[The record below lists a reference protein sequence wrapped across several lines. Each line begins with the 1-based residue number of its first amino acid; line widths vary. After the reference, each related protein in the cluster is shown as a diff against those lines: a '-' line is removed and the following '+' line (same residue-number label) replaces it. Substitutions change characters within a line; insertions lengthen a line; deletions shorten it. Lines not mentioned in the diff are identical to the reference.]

1 MKSVFF
7 HTFLKGYG
15 CHDYQIEKYCK
26 HKKNDCDKPH
36 WREELKLNCA
46 ETCGWCAKTESEDPR
61 VKSGRAL
68 TLILNRETERFGL
81 SIVQCS
87 FFVLFKVIFSE
98 ASLILFTKGGKGR
111 PAFEGGRGLPRRGG
125 GSVFWGFGSASR
137 GVCIQ
142 VEGWAE
148 CPRSTSGRGVGQK
161 TLGLPR
167 EGGRV
172 WQTLP
177 PNQKSGCYASF
188 WNAFLCL

>member
-15 CHDYQIEKYCK
+15 CHDYQIEMYCK

-46 ETCGWCAKTESEDPR
+46 ETCGWCTKTESEDPR

-87 FFVLFKVIFSE
+87 FLYC
-98 ASLILFTKGGKGR
+98 
-111 PAFEGGRGLPRRGG
+111 
-125 GSVFWGFGSASR
+125 SR
-137 GVCIQ
+137 
-142 VEGWAE
+142 
-148 CPRSTSGRGVGQK
+148 
-161 TLGLPR
+161 
-167 EGGRV
+167 
-172 WQTLP
+172 
-177 PNQKSGCYASF
+177 
-188 WNAFLCL
+188 